1 MKSIKLQDTINNQIQ
16 AELYSA
22 YLYLAMA
29 NECQSKNLKGFANW
43 LNVQYQEETMHAM
56 KLLTYMQDRGAKVE
70 LQAIQAPPS
79 EFGTPVEIFEQVLKH
94 ELHVT
99 ELINNLFAV
108 AIEEKDYAAQM
119 FLQWFVNEQ
128 VEEEAS
134 ATEVLEKL
142 KMAEGNNGALFFID
156 QELAARTYTPPAD
169 TQA

>member
-1 MKSIKLQDTINNQIQ
+1 MKSKKLQETMNNQIQ

-22 YLYLAMA
+22 YLYLAMSID
-29 NECQSKNLKGFANW
+29 CQSKNLKGFANW

-56 KLLTYMQDRGAKVE
+56 KLLAYMQERGAQVE

-79 EFGTPVEIFEQVLKH
+79 KFGTPVEIFEQVLKH

-99 ELINNLFAV
+99 ELIHNLYAV

-119 FLQWFVNEQ
+119 FLQWYVNEQ

-134 ATEVLEKL
+134 ASEVLEKL
-142 KMAEGNNGALFFID
+142 KMVEGNNGALFFID

-169 TQA
+169 TQE